1 MCEFLFYILI
11 MSKVH
16 CKRVINLVFS
26 VGNTIFANAPGKN
39 HWLQAEKKLKKHL
52 EIRFGRQMTTER
64 KKFIVAVSCSL

>member
-26 VGNTIFANAPGKN
+26 VGNTIFANAPEKN
-39 HWLQAEKKLKKHL
+39 HWLQAE
-52 EIRFGRQMTTER
+52 RN
-64 KKFIVAVSCSL
+64 